1 MAYTEAQERSAQRR
15 LREIYNRKSRS
26 ERIKLAEKFEYGGS
40 DASKLRVLRRITAQV
55 VPEGRLVKINQYFSP
70 YVTDDAPNPWDGKYP
85 DLSLDGQFH
94 IVSSVMYVGEMPD
107 GYQTWSQHL
116 NTRSD
121 AAWQRT
127 RAKYRIQMEK
137 RGEPRKRVPVS
148 PPTATEPAFSSEIE
162 YLFAKYA
169 KDVVRAFLPPDQ
181 GGYNLPESGKI
192 IAIGFSLEGNKQLVK
207 KFAETGED
215 GSDGIEIDIPP
226 PEGDEYG
233 IALMP
238 SRRGVKQG
246 EKVPQVWAY
255 KYQRKLPKGKR
266 DFIIKYVN
274 RASGQYGI
282 E

>member
-1 MAYTEAQERSAQRR
+1 MAYTESDERSAQRR
-15 LREIYNRKSRS
+15 LREIYNRKTRRQ
-26 ERIKLAEKFEYGGS
+26 RIKLAEKFGYGGT

-55 VPEGRLVKINQYFSP
+55 VPEGRLVKVNQYFKP

-85 DLSLDGQFH
+85 DLTLDGQFH
-94 IVSSVMYVGEMPD
+94 IVSSVMYVAEFPD
-107 GYQTWSQHL
+107 GIQTFSNHL

-127 RAKYRIQMEK
+127 RAEYRIQAAEA
-137 RGEPRKRVPVS
+137 GLPRRRVPVA
-148 PPTATEPAFSSEIE
+148 PPAATEEAYSSEVE

-181 GGYNLPESGKI
+181 GGYNLPESGKV
-192 IAIGFSLEGNKQLVK
+192 IAIGFSLRGNQELVQM
-207 KFAETGED
+207 FADNGV
-215 GSDGIEIDIPP
+215 EITIPP
-226 PEGDEYG
+226 PEGAEYG
-233 IALMP
+233 IVLMP

-246 EKVPQVWAY
+246 EMVPQVWAY
-255 KYQRKLPKGKR
+255 KYQRKLPKAKR